1 MNDRTHT
8 PIGPTQH
15 RGSGGDATASGPIGV
30 VLRLAIVALAMGSAY
45 IHLTLGGL
53 LFTLN
58 AAGYLAGA
66 VAMLAPIA
74 IARRYRWLIRISLAA
89 YAMTTIAAWVVD
101 GPQFS
106 LAYLAKAIELA
117 LITLLAVEFA
127 RDDGIGR
134 VRRLFQSRSA
144 GSPT

>member
-1 MNDRTHT
+1 VNDRTHK
-8 PIGPTQH
+8 PNAPTRD
-15 RGSGGDATASGPIGV
+15 RGRDDDATSFGPIDI
-30 VLRLAIVALAMGSAY
+30 VLRVAIVALALGTTY

-58 AAGYLAGA
+58 AAGYLVGA
-66 VAMLAPIA
+66 VAMVAPIA
-74 IARRYRWLIRISLAA
+74 IARRYRWLIRIGLAT

-101 GPQFS
+101 GPHFS

-134 VRRLFQSRSA
+134 ARRLFQSGSA

>member
-8 PIGPTQH
+8 RTDPTQH
-15 RGSGGDATASGPIGV
+15 RGSDGDVRSSEPIDI
-30 VLRLAIVALAMGSAY
+30 VLRLAIVALALGTAY

-58 AAGYLAGA
+58 AAGYLVGA
-66 VAMLAPIA
+66 VAMIAP
-74 IARRYRWLIRISLAA
+74 IARRYRWLIRIGLAA
-89 YAMTTIAAWVVD
+89 YAMTTIAAWAVD
-101 GPQFS
+101 GPHFS
-106 LAYLAKAIELA
+106 LAYLAKAIELT